1 MTPDTRES
9 GRDTAVDEA
18 GTSREQLLI
27 RAFVGL
33 ADTLVDDYDVI
44 DLLDRLV
51 GYSVEL
57 LPADA
62 AGILLADPHGALRVV
77 ASSNEQTEWIELM
90 QLQADQGPCVDCFR
104 TGAPVSITDLAD
116 ATSRWPRLA
125 AALADQ
131 NSYRSVHALPLRLRG
146 EAIGAMN
153 LFHHQPGRATR
164 HRPGAGAG
172 AGRRGHHR
180 DPAGTRHPPRRGAQR
195 ATPNRAQQ
203 PHPHRAGQGGARR
216 ARAASPWTPRSTDSA
231 ATHADTTS
239 ASARSPNRSS
249 TPTSPQPCSPPL
261 PPPGHPQRESGDGQR
276 SQGDQVRS
284 WLRRPARTMVSPS
297 SSSAAPS

>member
-1 MTPDTRES
+1 M
-9 GRDTAVDEA
+9 DEA

-131 NSYRSVHALPLRLRG
+131 DSYRSVHALPLRLRG

-153 LFHHQPGRATR
+153 LFHHQPGPLPATDLALGQALADVATIGILQERAIRRGEVLNEQLQTALNSRILIEQAKGVLAQHGQPHHGHRVRPAAQLRTPTQPAPQRGRPAGHR
-164 HRPGAGAG
+164 HRP
-172 AGRRGHHR
+172 RRSRARHPRHH
-180 DPAGTRHPPRRGAQR
+180 PGTRSEKAV
-195 ATPNRAQQ
+195 TQQ
-203 PHPHRAGQGGARR
+203 P
-216 ARAASPWTPRSTDSA
+216 SP
-231 ATHADTTS
+231 
-239 ASARSPNRSS
+239 
-249 TPTSPQPCSPPL
+249 
-261 PPPGHPQRESGDGQR
+261 G
-276 SQGDQVRS
+276 
-284 WLRRPARTMVSPS
+284 
-297 SSSAAPS
+297 